1 MESVNEKILADYRL
15 IVSRLDI
22 MKGEVDEL
30 NKANKKLKKAFIE
43 LLERYQEELD
53 RRIVAAYDRE
63 QLEYEW
69 LESAGILD

>member
-1 MESVNEKILADYRL
+1 MLTILGLPAKL
-15 IVSRLDI
+15 
-22 MKGEVDEL
+22 DEL
-30 NKANKKLKKAFIE
+30 EVITSLFSFSPTLSANSFIE

>member
-30 NKANKKLKKAFIE
+30 SRANSKLKKAFIE
-43 LLERYQEELD
+43 LLDIYQGELD
-53 RRIVAAYDRE
+53 RRDSITDRSDV
-63 QLEYEW
+63 EYYWCEK
-69 LESAGILD
+69 AGILD

>member
-30 NKANKKLKKAFIE
+30 HRANKKLKLAFLE
-43 LLERYQEELD
+43 LLERYQEELE
-53 RRIVAAYDRE
+53 RRITTAYDRE